1 MERCYLENALFT
13 CWNGIQLSSSPVWIE
28 KWSGLNLQIKLQS
41 LQNTTHNKAKHLVQA
56 TPPFEKQATATLFDS
71 CYFNMHYRLFKF
83 HKTPSIAWINLT
95 NMPLC
100 NHHKKQ
106 PKCWITAS
114 CSLPVMHST
123 MPPRCIH
130 PALPFLLKKWII
142 WRGEN
147 ALNMALSY
155 LIMLYT
161 PMTAMEINHSRN
173 IGANMTPTLAVPN
186 RCTLKRSTKVTS
198 EIIVTAS
205 AKVAKTEC
213 HSYIQSSFE
222 LWRCRK

>member
-1 MERCYLENALFT
+1 
-13 CWNGIQLSSSPVWIE
+13 
-28 KWSGLNLQIKLQS
+28 
-41 LQNTTHNKAKHLVQA
+41 
-56 TPPFEKQATATLFDS
+56 
-71 CYFNMHYRLFKF
+71 
-83 HKTPSIAWINLT
+83 
-95 NMPLC
+95 
-100 NHHKKQ
+100 
-106 PKCWITAS
+106 
-114 CSLPVMHST
+114 

-173 IGANMTPTLAVPN
+173 IGANMNPTLAVPN
-186 RCTLKRSTKVTS
+186 RCMLKRITKMTS
-198 EIIVTAS
+198 EIIVTTS

-222 LWRCRK
+222 LWRCKSKTQRKTGEPHQQPQIQKATSKREKKEKE